1 MYVGQIKLLFQWQ
14 VKVDRWRAGNYR
26 VLPVTGVERMGWCES
41 LLMPDGWARAEVVIS
56 HVQKGVYVQVC
67 LLLLGVYILKLINR
81 PLFTHSHTRVQHTCT
96 HIPVMTGI
104 SLL

>member
-14 VKVDRWRAGNYR
+14 VKVDRWWAGNYR
-26 VLPVTGVERMGWCES
+26 ALPVTGVERMGWCES

-67 LLLLGVYILKLINR
+67 LLHLGGYILKLINS
-81 PLFTHSHTRVQHTCT
+81 PLFKHSHTRVQHACT
-96 HIPVMTGI
+96 HIPVMTGT